1 MLNLLVREVMDQD
14 HAHALAPNVMV
25 NVAAQF
31 MATENIGAIMVVDEG
46 KLVGIFTERDAL
58 YRVIARGCDPHTTP
72 LSEVMTPQPFTIAP
86 NKTYGHALVLMQ
98 ENGFRHVPV
107 MEDGKPI
114 GIVSSRNAMDPELEE
129 FASEA
134 QRRKFLREQM

>member
-14 HAHALAPNVMV
+14 HAHALAPSVMV

-31 MATENIGAIMVVDEG
+31 VASGNIGDVSIVVRSSAD
-46 KLVGIFTERDAL
+46 GIFTERDAL

-86 NKTYGHALVLMQ
+86 NKSYGHALVLMQ

-114 GIVSSRNAMDPELEE
+114 GIVSARNAMDPELEE

-134 QRRKFLREQM
+134 QRRKFLREQA

>member
-14 HAHALAPNVMV
+14 HAHALAPSVMV

-31 MATENIGAIMVVDEG
+31 MASENIGAIMVVDEG

-72 LSEVMTPQPFTIAP
+72 LSEVMTPQPFTIAAS
-86 NKTYGHALVLMQ
+86 TWRVCVARSAFG
-98 ENGFRHVPV
+98 
-107 MEDGKPI
+107 
-114 GIVSSRNAMDPELEE
+114 SSATWPAR
-129 FASEA
+129 
-134 QRRKFLREQM
+134 